1 MPDIFDLLEHRERAA
16 LGAGDGPAGRR
27 LPRGDAHGV
36 DLMSNEHKTE
46 QAEHEAALDPDG
58 KDLLTNGGEYV

>member
-1 MPDIFDLLEHRERAA
+1 
-16 LGAGDGPAGRR
+16 
-27 LPRGDAHGV
+27 
-36 DLMSNEHKTE
+36 MSNEHKTE